1 MAQRV
6 DRTVPGTIPG
16 TVSVSVG
23 LGRRIA
29 RAPYAW
35 VAAILLIGAIGFAG
49 LGAHQ
54 TAHLERIR
62 GDGLVTDG
70 AVVVSADP
78 RWPGVAPGDVVVG
91 VAGQPIADRAAAHR
105 FAEVPVHEDPTVTF
119 RRGDHTFTIPAT
131 SEPLPVSH
139 GATAWVR
146 FLSAALI
153 VLLGALGFALRPGTR
168 VGWLFFLFCIAIEA
182 NLLFPLALAPWLV
195 VFPSVQALTFS
206 LSTALGI
213 HTFCEMPRRPGF
225 VERRPWLPALLYVP
239 PGLIM
244 AGVALDPHSHV
255 PGLIAGMFS
264 LLGCFATLGLLVAGA
279 VRARR
284 EEDPRLIPQY
294 RVLIGGVTIGLLV
307 PVAFHVFRETQG
319 LDQKWL
325 VHLNAVP
332 VVVYPA
338 TVAWSLLRQ
347 NVLGADRYTA
357 TVVAYAATLAVV
369 GVAGAAVLVGVPLAL
384 SGRVGSSPL
393 VLVATTA
400 AASLGA
406 APLYRR
412 LKAAVDRRFQ
422 RHGAS
427 AEVLNARLRE
437 VVRLVAT
444 GDRDAAIAAAFDAVT
459 PLGAERAALY
469 VLDPGTKALVREK
482 WSGEGSGPESIA
494 SAGALGAA
502 LRLDAP
508 GGVDAFAAAPLP
520 YEAQEELWAIGLA
533 LAAAIP
539 ARGVVAGMLA
549 VGPRASG
556 SRYTTAEQSY
566 LALLA
571 AQVGLVLERGHDG
584 GQIGRYR
591 VEKRLG
597 VGGMAEVH
605 LAWQVG
611 PGGFERRV
619 ALKRP
624 LPHVTEDPELVAMFL
639 DEARLAANL
648 RHPNIAQVLEVGR
661 DGATYFIAMEY
672 VDGVSLRT
680 LLRAGGRRPVR
691 LPRALAI
698 ADALLRALG
707 AAHDATD
714 ARDRPLGLVHRD
726 VTPSNVLLSTDGEV
740 KLVDFGVALAA
751 ARLHVTRAGT
761 VKGTPTYMSPEQ
773 KSGRDVDR
781 RSDLFAA
788 GVILHEL
795 LCGRPPWADGP
806 PARPPSRPS
815 TLPLGDDVDSR
826 VGHVVARALE
836 WSPSQRHATAE
847 EMRLALLAACAPVVP
862 EPAADLAAAVLAAR
876 DSAATAQHTEEPT
889 LLAAAATDHAT
900 PPTSPDAR
908 K

>member
-1 MAQRV
+1 MAQRG
-6 DRTVPGTIPG
+6 DRSAPGTVPG

-29 RAPYAW
+29 RAPGAW
-35 VAAILLIGAIGFAG
+35 IAAVLLLGAIGFAA
-49 LGAHQ
+49 LAAHQ
-54 TAHLERIR
+54 TAHLARIR
-62 GDGLVTDG
+62 GDGLATDG
-70 AVVVSADP
+70 AVVVSADA

-91 VAGQPIADRAAAHR
+91 VAGRPIADRTAAHR
-105 FAEVPVHEDPTVTF
+105 FAEVPVHDDATVTF
-119 RRGDHTFTIPAT
+119 RRGDTTFTVAAT
-131 SEPLPVSH
+131 AESLPPFH
-139 GATAWVR
+139 GATAWMR
-146 FLSAALI
+146 FLDAALI

-168 VGWLFFLFCIAIEA
+168 IGWLFFLFCVSIEA

-195 VFPSVQALTFS
+195 VFPAAQAATFS

-213 HTFCEMPRRPGF
+213 HTFCEMPRRPGW

-239 PGLIM
+239 PALILL
-244 AGVALDPHSHV
+244 GVALDPHSHT
-255 PGLIAGMFS
+255 PGLAAGMFS
-264 LLGCFATLGLLVAGA
+264 LLGCIATLGLLLAGA
-279 VRARR
+279 ARARR
-284 EEDPRLIPQY
+284 EADARLAPQY
-294 RVLIGGVTIGLLV
+294 RVLIAGVTIGLLV
-307 PVAFHVFRETQG
+307 PVAFHVFREVNG

-338 TVAWSLLRQ
+338 AVAWSLLRQ

-369 GVAGAAVLVGVPLAL
+369 GAGCAAVLIGLPLAL

-427 AEVLNARLRE
+427 AEQLNARLRE

-444 GDRDAAIAAAFDAVT
+444 GDRDAAIAGAFDAVAL
-459 PLGAERAALY
+459 LGGERAALY
-469 VLDPGTKALVREK
+469 VLDPARRELVRER
-482 WSGEGSGPESIA
+482 WSGEGGEVDALAAAGP
-494 SAGALGAA
+494 LGAA

-508 GGVDAFAAAPLP
+508 GGVDAFSAAPLP
-520 YEAQEELWAIGLA
+520 YEAQDELWAMGLA

-549 VGPRASG
+549 VGPRSSG
-556 SRYTTAEQSY
+556 SRYTAAEQSY

-571 AQVGLVLERGHDG
+571 AQVGLVLERGTDG

-591 VEKRLG
+591 VERRLG

-661 DGATYFIAMEY
+661 DGGTYFIAMEY

-680 LLRAGGRRPVR
+680 LLRANGRRPVKIA
-691 LPRALAI
+691 RALAI

-726 VTPSNVLLSTDGEV
+726 VTPSNVLLSVDGEV

-751 ARLHVTRAGT
+751 ARLQVTRAGT

-781 RSDLFAA
+781 RSDVFAA

-795 LCGRPPWADGP
+795 LAGRTPWADGP
-806 PARPPSRPS
+806 PPRPPSRPAVM
-815 TLPLGDDVDSR
+815 PLGDDVDPR
-826 VGHVVARALE
+826 VHAVVTRALE
-836 WSPSQRHATAE
+836 WSPSQRFATAE
-847 EMRLALLAACAPVVP
+847 EMRVALLAACAPIVP
-862 EPAADLAAAVLAAR
+862 EPAAELAAAVLAAR
-876 DSAATAQHTEEPT
+876 DSAAAAQHTDEPT
-889 LLAAAATDHAT
+889 LLAAASTDADV
-900 PPTSPDAR
+900 PPTMPGA